1 MPSDPARPPHVDAE
15 GRLRLHVPADQAGSR
30 IDRLLGRL
38 LAPHYSR
45 SYLSALLAEGAIRV
59 GGQTV
64 RTSFR
69 VTEGALVE
77 GQLGAV
83 AKGLPEAEDLPLTVL
98 HEDDS
103 IILVDK
109 PQGLVIHPGSG
120 SSTGTMVNGLLRL
133 YPELSVVGRADRP
146 GIVHRLDRETTG
158 IMVVARTNEAARSL
172 VNQFKAKTVR
182 KQYTAVV
189 WGEMPFDSDWID
201 LPIGAHPRKP
211 QRRAVVEEG
220 GQASSTFYQVRRRLG
235 VATVLDVSPRTG
247 RTHQIRV
254 HLDHLGF
261 PILVDPAYGAGA
273 QESWRR
279 WVDRRAE
286 QGLRVPTIA
295 RQALHARTLAF
306 RHPATDE
313 EVCFESPLPPDMADL
328 VDVLEEAAGASA
340 IGGADSEA

>member
-1 MPSDPARPPHVDAE
+1 MEPADFTHSEAVDPD
-15 GRLRLHVPADQAGSR
+15 GRLRLEIQADQAGSR
-30 IDRLLGRL
+30 VDRVLGRA

-45 SYLSALLAEGAIRV
+45 SYLSALLAEGAIKV
-59 GGQTV
+59 DGQSV

-69 VTEGALVE
+69 VAEGMLIE
-77 GQLGAV
+77 GELGV
-83 AKGLPEAEDLPLTVL
+83 LAKSLPEAEDLELKIL
-98 HEDDS
+98 HEDES
-103 IILVDK
+103 VILVDK

-120 SSTGTMVNGLLRL
+120 AASGTMVNGLLKL
-133 YPELSVVGRADRP
+133 FPELSVVGRADRP

-158 IMVVARTNEAARSL
+158 IMVVARTNDAARSL

-182 KQYTAVV
+182 KQYAAVV

-201 LPIGAHPRKP
+201 LPIGQHPRKP
-211 QRRAVVEEG
+211 QRRAVVAEG
-220 GQASSTFYQVRRRLG
+220 GQAASTFYEVRQRLG
-235 VATVLDVSPRTG
+235 VASVLDVSPRTG

-261 PILVDPAYGAGA
+261 PILVDPAYGPGA

-279 WVDRRAE
+279 WVAKRE
-286 QGLRVPTIA
+286 EKGLRVPILA

-306 RHPATDE
+306 RHPSSNE

-328 VDVLEEAAGASA
+328 VEVLEEAASA
-340 IGGADSEA
+340 D